1 MSPPP
6 YAGYGAGLYG
16 AGLYG
21 AGSPAPLVLLD
32 AFATSENVVQLQF
45 NFPVY
50 LSGLLDAPDASN
62 PALFTFTAVAGT
74 VGYDGTAVRAVS
86 AASVAYTSPAPAG
99 FLLGQCLD
107 VTLDRAMTPYPAQ
120 YIVMAT
126 GLLSS
131 DQISPLAV
139 PSTAYFYGLFR
150 QLTQPS
156 LTTTAPARDFAN
168 PQSAS
173 GAASMP
179 NASVASLGVFAA
191 GEGGDYAIDSGD
203 VSYKKRVYRRMSTRK
218 GGFIFLPPDYGVGL
232 PYEIKQLG
240 TPARRQAIAAD
251 IEKQI
256 AQEPET
262 LQVRAQL
269 VTPIPG
275 MVRVNLFART
285 RGGNAAQKLSATF
298 KSS

>member
-1 MSPPP
+1 MSPP
-6 YAGYGAGLYG
+6 YAGYGAGGFG

-21 AGSPAPLVLLD
+21 AGSPAPLVLID

-50 LSGLLDAPDASN
+50 LSTLRDAPDASD
-62 PALFTFTAVAGT
+62 PSHFTFTAVPST
-74 VGYDGTAVRAVS
+74 VGYDGSPARPVAPATI
-86 AASVAYTSPAPAG
+86 AYTDPAPTG

-120 YIVMAT
+120 YMVGVT

-131 DQISPLAV
+131 DQISPLTV
-139 PSTAYFYGLFR
+139 PSMAMFYGLYR
-150 QLTQPS
+150 QLVQPS
-156 LTTTAPARDFAN
+156 LTTTVPARDFAN
-168 PQSAS
+168 PQSAI
-173 GAASMP
+173 GATSMP
-179 NASVASLGVFAA
+179 NPSIASLGVFGA
-191 GEGGDYAIDSGD
+191 GEDGDYAIESGD

-232 PYEIKQLG
+232 PYQIKQLG
-240 TPARRQAIAAD
+240 TPVRRQTIAAD
-251 IEKQI
+251 IELQV

-262 LQVRAQL
+262 LQVKAQL
-269 VTPIPG
+269 LTPIPG

-285 RGGNAAQKLSATF
+285 RGTNTAQKLSATF
-298 KSS
+298 KGS